1 MAVQA
6 ILNLLTLI
14 TRLILYII
22 SFNAAISSPEI
33 KKRLTSLLR
42 QPHRLIT
49 DEKKLDRH
57 KYQPFKFFHILVE

>member
-14 TRLILYII
+14 TRLILYIA

-42 QPHRLIT
+42 QPLLFY
-49 DEKKLDRH
+49 ERH
-57 KYQPFKFFHILVE
+57 SPVRGAALSKI